1 MSLESQIAAL
11 VGAAN
16 SLTSQVAGKMNQIDQ
31 KVRAATESVPNVIRD
46 LSSVTFYVNY
56 SEGEDSSSADGRF
69 SRPFKTIIYA
79 ASRAIPGS
87 RARIILVGD
96 ADHICEVPEGLSHHN
111 SFHNK
116 IIEIAGEPGRWA
128 TSPSV
133 IRCRATPWASGT
145 VSRCNIFEGSE
156 LKLSFYECHVFMEN
170 NTGLPLY
177 GETSS
182 GGSNFGG
189 LFTRGT
195 VSAGYTNFDIHFSKV
210 RLHADGNVKLVTGYA
225 GRVGIFVR
233 DFQLF
238 GSQVTP
244 LPLIS
249 GRNALTLQVGNSS
262 ISGFENNEASAV
274 FGFGHAD
281 AAKLI
286 YL

>member
-1 MSLESQIAAL
+1 MSLENQIANL

-16 SLTSQVAGKMNQIDQ
+16 SLTSQVAGKMNQIDL
-31 KVRAATESVPNVIRD
+31 KVRAATDSVPNVIRE
-46 LSSVTFYVNY
+46 LSSIEFYVNY
-56 SEGEDSSSADGRF
+56 SEGEDSSSADGSS

-87 RARIILVGD
+87 RARIVLAGD
-96 ADHICEVPEGLSHHN
+96 ADHICEVPENKSHHN

-116 IIEIAGEPGRWA
+116 IIEIAGEPGRWE

-133 IRCRATPWASGT
+133 IRCRATPWVSGNL
-145 VSRCNIFEGSE
+145 SRCNIFEGSD
-156 LKLSFYECHVFMEN
+156 LKLSFYECRMIMEN
-170 NTGLPLY
+170 NTGLDLY
-177 GETSS
+177 GE
-182 GGSNFGG
+182 GFSNGYSFGG

-210 RLHADGNVKLVTGYA
+210 RLHADGNVKLVTGYS
-225 GRVGIFVR
+225 GRVGVFVR

-238 GSQVTP
+238 GSEYAP

-274 FGFGHAD
+274 FGFENAA

-286 YL
+286 FL